1 MIKRYDITIEALAR
15 DTNPSWNWNSSGAL
29 RTPEGIISNRIEG
42 VGGGGSTFG
51 IVDVDKYY
59 YYYERSQEYM
69 FISKLVEILKEYGM
83 VQTSKILFY
92 NDYSIHSD
100 RPSNIGISYGCC
112 CAYLSMPSFKDK
124 TSLCLYWDRNGNAS
138 WNNAAPSRGFYL
150 INSNGNNVQ
159 GKSFDLSTFGAYGV
173 ISSLVVIK
181 NEKTGEFIVT
191 QQKDSCKNTFWADGV
206 GGNCRGKADILFAML
221 NKGSE
226 QVVLGGDFKF
236 ETPFFNTSI
245 EIAGSLGLG
254 VGTGRRTEPPS
265 NISGFY
271 NTSIIDKSA
280 SGSIILPCYTS
291 KYRNN
296 NAYIDANSYDEVLL
310 DSEIT
315 SLKKARGNFQEYQ
328 EYVINNNLY
337 YCVWQLG
344 DCALLFDE
352 GEAVSK

>member
-1 MIKRYDITIEALAR
+1 MIKRYDITIDALAR
-15 DTNPSWNWNSSGAL
+15 DTNASYNWESNGQL
-29 RTPEGIISNRIEG
+29 RTPEGMFTNRPGHTEEG
-42 VGGGGSTFG
+42 RVT
-51 IVDVDKYY
+51 VDADKYY

-124 TSLCLYWDRNGNAS
+124 TSLCLYWNRNGDAS
-138 WNNAAPSRGFYL
+138 WNNEAPSRGFYL

-159 GKSFDLSTFGAYGV
+159 GKSFDLSTFGTYGV
-173 ISSLVVIK
+173 VSSLVVIK

-191 QQKDSCKNTFWADGV
+191 QQKNSCKNNYSGPGAIYK
-206 GGNCRGKADILFAML
+206 GKPDILFAVL
-221 NKGSE
+221 NKNSE
-226 QVVLGGDFKF
+226 QIILGGDFGY
-236 ETPFFNTSI
+236 EAPFFNTSA
-245 EIAGSLGLG
+245 EITGGLGLG
-254 VGTGRRTEPPS
+254 TGYGRILDPPS
-265 NISGFY
+265 NLSGFY
-271 NTSIIDKSA
+271 NTSIIDKNTS
-280 SGSIILPCYTS
+280 SSIILPCYTS

-296 NAYIDANSYDEVLL
+296 NAGIDANSYDEILL
-310 DSEIT
+310 DNEIT

-328 EYVINNNLY
+328 EYVINNSLY
-337 YCVWQLG
+337 YCVWQI
-344 DCALLFDE
+344 DDYALLFDE

>member
-1 MIKRYDITIEALAR
+1 MIKRYDITIDALAR
-15 DTNPSWNWNSSGAL
+15 DTNAIRNMPSNGQL
-29 RTPEGIISNRIEG
+29 QTPEGMFTNQPGHTEDG
-42 VGGGGSTFG
+42 HVT
-51 IVDVDKYY
+51 VDTDKYY

-92 NDYSIHSD
+92 NDYSIHND
-100 RPSNIGISYGCC
+100 RPSDIGISYGCC

-124 TSLCLYWDRNGNAS
+124 TSLCLYWNRNGNAS
-138 WNNAAPSRGFYL
+138 WNNEAPSRGFYL

-159 GKSFDLSTFGAYGV
+159 GKSFDLSTFGTYGV

-191 QQKDSCKNTFWADGV
+191 QQKNSCKNNYSGPSAIY
-206 GGNCRGKADILFAML
+206 RGKPDILFAVL
-221 NKGSE
+221 NKNSE
-226 QVVLGGDFKF
+226 QIILGGDFGY
-236 ETPFFNTSI
+236 EAPFFNTSA
-245 EIAGSLGLG
+245 EITGGLGLG
-254 VGTGRRTEPPS
+254 AGAGRVTGLP
-265 NISGFY
+265 NNLSGFY

-291 KYRNN
+291 KYRSNHP
-296 NAYIDANSYDEVLL
+296 YSEGYDEVLL
-310 DSEIT
+310 DNEIA

-328 EYVINNNLY
+328 EYVIDNNLY
-337 YCVWQLG
+337 YCVWQI
-344 DCALLFDE
+344 DDYALLFDE

>member
-15 DTNPSWNWNSSGAL
+15 DTNPSYNWASYGAL
-29 RTPEGIISNRIEG
+29 RTPEGVVTNRIEG
-42 VGGGGSTFG
+42 IANTPDWG
-51 IVDVDKYY
+51 IVDADKYY

-124 TSLCLYWDRNGNAS
+124 TSLCLYWNRNGNNS
-138 WNNAAPSRGFYL
+138 WNNWAPSRGFYL

-159 GKSFDLSTFGAYGV
+159 GKSFDLSTFGTYGV

-191 QQKDSCKNTFWADGV
+191 QQKNSCKNTY
-206 GGNCRGKADILFAML
+206 GGEGGQRYRGKPDILFAVL

-226 QVVLGGDFKF
+226 QIILGGDFLY
-236 ETPFFNTSI
+236 EAPFFNVSM

-254 VGTGRRTEPPS
+254 AGMSRRADPP
-265 NISGFY
+265 NNLSGFY

-291 KYRNN
+291 KYRGNN
-296 NAYIDANSYDEVLL
+296 PYSEGYDEILL
-310 DSEIT
+310 DNEIT

-328 EYVINNNLY
+328 EYIINNNLY
-337 YCVWQLG
+337 YCIWQIG
-344 DCALLFDE
+344 DYALLFDE

>member
-15 DTNPSWNWNSSGAL
+15 DTNASHNWESNGQL
-29 RTPEGIISNRIEG
+29 RTPEGMFTNQPGHTEDGR
-42 VGGGGSTFG
+42 VT
-51 IVDVDKYY
+51 VDADKYY

-92 NDYSIHSD
+92 NDYSIHND
-100 RPSNIGISYGCC
+100 RPSDIGISYGCC

-124 TSLCLYWDRNGNAS
+124 TSLCLYWNRDGNAS
-138 WNNAAPSRGFYL
+138 WNNEAPSRGFYL

-159 GKSFDLSTFGAYGV
+159 GKSFDLSTFAPYGV
-173 ISSLVVIK
+173 VSSLVIIK

-191 QQKDSCKNTFWADGV
+191 QQKNSCKNDYWINGA
-206 GGNCRGKADILFAML
+206 GGGFMGKADILFAVL

-226 QVVLGGDFKF
+226 QVILGGDSLS
-236 ETPFFNTSI
+236 ETPFFNTSMGI
-245 EIAGSLGLG
+245 DGSLGLG
-254 VGTGRRTEPPS
+254 VGLGKLVNPPS
-265 NISGFY
+265 NLSGFY
-271 NTSIIDKSA
+271 NTSIIDKNTS
-280 SGSIILPCYTS
+280 SSIILPCYTS

-296 NAYIDANSYDEVLL
+296 NAQNDANSYDEILL
-310 DSEIT
+310 DNEIT

-328 EYVINNNLY
+328 EYVIDNNLY
-337 YCVWQLG
+337 YCVWQMG
-344 DCALLFDE
+344 DYALLFDE

>member
-15 DTNPSWNWNSSGAL
+15 DTNPSFYHTSTGQL
-29 RTPEGIISNRIEG
+29 QTPEGAFTNRPEG
-42 VGGGGSTFG
+42 AELNNN
-51 IVDVDKYY
+51 IVVNADKYY

-92 NDYSIHSD
+92 NDYSIHND
-100 RPSNIGISYGCC
+100 RPSDIGISYGCC

-124 TSLCLYWDRNGNAS
+124 TSLCLYWDRNGNNS
-138 WNNAAPSRGFYL
+138 SENRAPSRGFYL

-159 GKSFDLSTFGAYGV
+159 GKSFDLSTFGSYGV

-191 QQKDSCKNTFWADGV
+191 QQKNSCKNFYPGMTSASYI
-206 GGNCRGKADILFAML
+206 GKPDILFAVL

-226 QVVLGGDFKF
+226 QVILGGDFAY
-236 ETPFFNTSI
+236 ETPFFNTSM
-245 EIAGSLGLG
+245 EIAGGLGLG
-254 VGTGRRTEPPS
+254 AGYGRKENPPS
-265 NISGFY
+265 NLSGFY
-271 NTSIIDKSA
+271 NTSIINKSA
-280 SGSIILPCYTS
+280 SDSIILPCYIS
-291 KYRNN
+291 KYRGNTYP
-296 NAYIDANSYDEVLL
+296 AEGYDEVLL
-310 DSEIT
+310 DNEIA

-337 YCVWQLG
+337 YCVWQIG
-344 DCALLFDE
+344 DYALLFDE

>member
-1 MIKRYDITIEALAR
+1 MIKRYDITIDALAR
-15 DTNPSWNWNSSGAL
+15 DTNCGDGYASTGAL
-29 RTPEGIISNRIEG
+29 ATQEGNISNRKEG
-42 VGGGGSTFG
+42 LNNPYATNK
-51 IVDVDKYY
+51 VDVDKYY

-83 VQTSKILFY
+83 IQTSKILFY

-100 RPSNIGISYGCC
+100 RPSDIGISYGCC

-124 TSLCLYWDRNGNAS
+124 TSLCLYWNRSGNAS
-138 WNNAAPSRGFYL
+138 FYNQAPTRGFYL

-159 GKSFDLSTFGAYGV
+159 GKSFNLSTFGTYGV
-173 ISSLVVIK
+173 VSSLVVIK

-191 QQKDSCKNTFWADGV
+191 QQKDSCKNIFWADGV
-206 GGNCRGKADILFAML
+206 GGNCRGKADILFAVL

-236 ETPFFNTSI
+236 ETPFFNTSMG
-245 EIAGSLGLG
+245 IAGGLGLG

-265 NISGFY
+265 NLSGFY
-271 NTSIIDKSA
+271 NTSIIDKSS
-280 SGSIILPCYTS
+280 SGSIILPCYIS

-296 NAYIDANSYDEVLL
+296 NAYIDANSYDEILL
-310 DSEIT
+310 DNEIT

-328 EYVINNNLY
+328 EYIINNNLY
-337 YCVWQLG
+337 YCVWQMG
-344 DCALLFDE
+344 DYALLFDE
-352 GEAVSK
+352 GETVSK

>member
-1 MIKRYDITIEALAR
+1 MIKRYDITIDALAR
-15 DTNPSWNWNSSGAL
+15 DTNASLNWASNGQL
-29 RTPEGIISNRIEG
+29 QTPEGMFTNRPGHTEEG
-42 VGGGGSTFG
+42 RVT
-51 IVDVDKYY
+51 VDADKYY

-124 TSLCLYWDRNGNAS
+124 TSLCLYWNRSGNAS
-138 WNNAAPSRGFYL
+138 RNNEAPSRGFYL

-159 GKSFDLSTFGAYGV
+159 GKSFDLSTFGSYGV

-191 QQKDSCKNTFWADGV
+191 QQKNSCKNDYWINGL
-206 GGNCRGKADILFAML
+206 GGGFMGKADILFAVL

-226 QVVLGGDFKF
+226 QAILGGDFLG
-236 ETPFFNTSI
+236 EAPFFNTSMGI
-245 EIAGSLGLG
+245 DGSLGLG
-254 VGTGRRTEPPS
+254 VGLGRRVNPPS
-265 NISGFY
+265 NLSGFY
-271 NTSIIDKSA
+271 NTSIIDKNT
-280 SGSIILPCYTS
+280 SGSIILPCYIS
-291 KYRNN
+291 KYRGNN
-296 NAYIDANSYDEVLL
+296 VNIAANSYDEILL
-310 DSEIT
+310 DNEIT

-328 EYVINNNLY
+328 EYVIDNNLY
-337 YCVWQLG
+337 YCVWQMG
-344 DCALLFDE
+344 DYALLFDE
-352 GEAVSK
+352 GEAISK

>member
-15 DTNPSWNWNSSGAL
+15 DTNPSYNWASYGAL
-29 RTPEGIISNRIEG
+29 RTPEGVVTNRIEG
-42 VGGGGSTFG
+42 IAGDPGWG
-51 IVDVDKYY
+51 IVDADKYY

-92 NDYSIHSD
+92 NDYSIHDD
-100 RPSNIGISYGCC
+100 RPSDIGISYGCC

-124 TSLCLYWDRNGNAS
+124 TSLCLYWNRNGNAS
-138 WNNAAPSRGFYL
+138 GNNEAPSRGFYL

-159 GKSFDLSTFGAYGV
+159 GKSFDLSTFGSYGV
-173 ISSLVVIK
+173 VSSLVVIK

-191 QQKDSCKNTFWADGV
+191 QQKNSCKNSFWVNGIGNGV
-206 GGNCRGKADILFAML
+206 KSRADILFAVL
-221 NKGSE
+221 NEGSE
-226 QVVLGGDFKF
+226 QVILGGDFLC
-236 ETPFFNTSI
+236 ETPFFNTSM
-245 EIAGSLGLG
+245 EIMGSLGLG
-254 VGTGRRTEPPS
+254 VGRGRTTEPPS
-265 NISGFY
+265 NVSGFY

-291 KYRNN
+291 KYRGNHP
-296 NAYIDANSYDEVLL
+296 YSEGYDEVLL
-310 DSEIT
+310 DNEIA

-328 EYVINNNLY
+328 EYVIDNNLY
-337 YCVWQLG
+337 YCVWQMG
-344 DCALLFDE
+344 DYALLFDE

>member
-1 MIKRYDITIEALAR
+1 MIKRYDITIDALAR
-15 DTNPSWNWNSSGAL
+15 DTCPSWNWASYGAL
-29 RTPEGIISNRIEG
+29 RTPEGIVTNRIEG
-42 VGGGGSTFG
+42 IANELGWG
-51 IVDVDKYY
+51 IVDADKYY

-100 RPSNIGISYGCC
+100 RPSDIGISYGCC

-124 TSLCLYWDRNGNAS
+124 TSLCLYWNRNGNAS
-138 WNNAAPSRGFYL
+138 WNNEAPSRGFYL

-159 GKSFDLSTFGAYGV
+159 GKSFDLSTFGSYGV

-191 QQKDSCKNTFWADGV
+191 QQKNSCKNTY
-206 GGNCRGKADILFAML
+206 GGAAGQQYRGKPDVLFAVL

-226 QVVLGGDFKF
+226 QVILGGDFLY
-236 ETPFFNTSI
+236 EAPFFNASM

-254 VGTGRRTEPPS
+254 AGMGRRSDPP
-265 NISGFY
+265 NNLSGFY
-271 NTSIIDKSA
+271 NTSIIDKNA
-280 SGSIILPCYTS
+280 SGSIILPCYIS
-291 KYRNN
+291 KYRGN
-296 NAYIDANSYDEVLL
+296 NAYIDANSYDEILL
-310 DSEIT
+310 DNEIT

-328 EYVINNNLY
+328 EYVIDNNLY

-344 DCALLFDE
+344 DAALLFDE

>member
-15 DTNPSWNWNSSGAL
+15 DTNASTNWPSSGQL
-29 RTPEGIISNRIEG
+29 RTPEGMFTNRPGHTEEG
-42 VGGGGSTFG
+42 RVT
-51 IVDVDKYY
+51 VDADKYY

-100 RPSNIGISYGCC
+100 RPSDIGISYGCC

-124 TSLCLYWDRNGNAS
+124 TSLCLYWSRNGNAS
-138 WNNAAPSRGFYL
+138 SNNEAPSRGFYL

-159 GKSFDLSTFGAYGV
+159 GKSFDLYTFGDYGV
-173 ISSLVVIK
+173 LSSLVVIK

-191 QQKDSCKNTFWADGV
+191 QQKNSCKNTFWVNGIGNGV
-206 GGNCRGKADILFAML
+206 RSRADILFAVL

-226 QVVLGGDFKF
+226 QVILGGDFLC
-236 ETPFFNTSI
+236 ETPFFNTSM
-245 EIAGSLGLG
+245 EIMGSLGLG
-254 VGTGRRTEPPS
+254 VGHGRTTEPPS
-265 NISGFY
+265 NVSGFY
-271 NTSIIDKSA
+271 NTSIIDKST
-280 SGSIILPCYTS
+280 SGSIILSCYTS

-296 NAYIDANSYDEVLL
+296 SPYVAANSYDEILL
-310 DSEIT
+310 DSEIA
-315 SLKKARGNFQEYQ
+315 SLKKARGSFQEYQ
-328 EYVINNNLY
+328 EYIINNNLY